1 MQVIVSG
8 RHMGVSDSLKSYCE
22 EKAGRLVRFF
32 DRIQSIEVILDGQ
45 NGKHEA
51 KMIVHAEGSDPFV
64 AHESHSDPFAA
75 VDILLDEIESQV
87 RRHKERLRNR
97 KHPPH
102 AGTSGD

>member
-8 RHMGVSDSLKSYCE
+8 RHMGVSDALKSYCE
-22 EKAGRLVRFF
+22 EKAGRLTRFF
-32 DRIQSIEVILDGQ
+32 DRIQSIEVVLDGHD
-45 NGKHEA
+45 GKHEA
-51 KMIVHAEGSDPFV
+51 KMIVHAEGADPFV
-64 AHESHSDPFAA
+64 AHENHSDPYAA

-102 AGTSGD
+102 AE